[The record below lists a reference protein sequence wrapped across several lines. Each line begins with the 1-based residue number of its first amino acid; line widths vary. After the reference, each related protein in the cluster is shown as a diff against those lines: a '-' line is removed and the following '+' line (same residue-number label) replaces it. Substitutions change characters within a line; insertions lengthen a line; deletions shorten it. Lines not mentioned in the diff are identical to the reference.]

1 MARLQSLFATKLYRA
16 QVSGR
21 GSRRLLQD
29 LSATCRSIAS
39 EDRAGQAWAKDNGY
53 AGYTS
58 YASLDDLVFRASA
71 FGDLKEIIDGHVR
84 RFTRS
89 LDLDLEGRPVELDSL
104 WINVLNS
111 GGAHGS
117 HLHPRSII
125 SGTFYVEV
133 PAGASALKL
142 EDPRLGL
149 MMAAPGRKPRARLD
163 NRTFVSIEPKAGT
176 LLLWESWLRHEVTAN
191 RARTPRISI
200 SFNYGWR

>member
-1 MARLQSLFATKLYRA
+1 MAKIANLFATKLYRA
-16 QVSGR
+16 QLAGR

-29 LSATCRSIAS
+29 LAATCRTFAA
-39 EDRAGQAWAKDNGY
+39 EDKAGQAWAKEHGY

-58 YASLDDLVFRASA
+58 YASLDDLVMRASVFA
-71 FGDLKEIIDGHVR
+71 DLVDVIDGHVR
-84 RFTRS
+84 QFARA
-89 LDLDLEGRPVELDSL
+89 LDLDLEGRALELDSL
-104 WINVLNS
+104 WINVLSS
-111 GGAHGS
+111 GGTHGS
-117 HLHPRSII
+117 HLHPRSIL

-149 MMAAPGRKPRARLD
+149 MMAAPQRKPTARME
-163 NRTFVSIEPKAGT
+163 NRTFVTIEPKAGT
-176 LLLWESWLRHEVTAN
+176 LLLWESWLRHEVSAN